1 LKKLA
6 QKSKSSNSAH
16 RYFAGTGNAGFS
28 FPIFEVKE
36 SFRVPV
42 FFYKSAVIGRLRIAR
57 DQFDFCVVTSQL
69 IPTTMTGWNN
79 A

>member
-1 LKKLA
+1 MD
-6 QKSKSSNSAH
+6 
-16 RYFAGTGNAGFS
+16 
-28 FPIFEVKE
+28 FEVKE

-57 DQFDFCVVTSQL
+57 DQFDSCVVTSQL